1 VAKTDEKV
9 MALVQDEIRK
19 TPDIQ
24 TSELYEKAKSA
35 VSSVGRLSLRQF
47 NARYPL
53 QIKRRM
59 AQGEQKAT
67 EPRPRARKPG
77 AGRRSRRETQAMGS
91 RDAVRQA
98 LLRFATELSGAEQR
112 SDLVRVLAGVDGYVD
127 EIVKAAAAR

>member
-1 VAKTDEKV
+1 MAKTDEKV

-59 AQGEQKAT
+59 AQGEEVAR
-67 EPRPRARKPG
+67 PRPRARKRGPG
-77 AGRRSRRETQAMGS
+77 RKGRREAQAMGS
-91 RDAVRQA
+91 RDAVRQV
-98 LLRFATELSGAEQR
+98 LLRFAADLSGAEQR
-112 SDLVRVLAGVDGYVD
+112 AELVRVLAGVEGYVD
-127 EIVKAAAAR
+127 DIVKAAEAR